1 MHLLPH
7 LGLQGWTVEK
17 VEGMLFAWH
26 RLYLQ
31 LEDARLRLK
40 ETQLAGDDASA
51 SGDLKAR
58 IRVLQEESDAL
69 LDRLNTTMVA
79 VKRQRGVATPH
90 ASGCGPGG
98 SGKNG
103 PEAAGQRTGSCGDS
117 GTAE

>member
-1 MHLLPH
+1 M
-7 LGLQGWTVEK
+7 EK

-40 ETQLAGDDASA
+40 QTQLAGEDASA

-69 LDRLNTTMVA
+69 LDRLNTTMIA
-79 VKRQRGVATPH
+79 VRTQRGGAAPR
-90 ASGCGPGG
+90 AS
-98 SGKNG
+98 SGVPARSASNG
-103 PEAAGQRTGSCGDS
+103 ADAPQAGQGTSSCGNP
-117 GTAE
+117 GKAE